1 VLCSSEAVGKLSVS
15 LALMAVVFKL
25 LCYLLNVS
33 LASLCKNLPPKSKW
47 HPKSKVKVNVL
58 NGSGLKFRSVERRQV
73 IVIRSWVA
81 LWKNESSTHG
91 VALNSILRTCG
102 FFFFFLPQ
110 QRALWECRP
119 VKTKGLLESHTPRFK
134 VSASMYASGGTTVSQ
149 SGNPRAVPTGTC
161 GS

>member
-1 VLCSSEAVGKLSVS
+1 VHVLCSSEAVGKLSVS

-25 LCYLLNVS
+25 LCDLLNVS

-102 FFFFFLPQ
+102 FFFFSSSTAGSLGMQTRQNQGSIGKPHS
-110 QRALWECRP
+110 E
-119 VKTKGLLESHTPRFK
+119 V
-134 VSASMYASGGTTVSQ
+134 Q
-149 SGNPRAVPTGTC
+149 S
-161 GS
+161 